1 MARKRSREVDDIL
14 SSTDDDFIFSEEDAY
29 STCDTNATSV
39 DEDQQNSDLADCVA
53 DIDATNTDEG
63 EQNSDLADC
72 VADIDATNTDE
83 GEQNSDLADLLA
95 DGDNAHPPDYY
106 LQLLGSL
113 AGHDY
118 QGSKYAKRSVALLD
132 GVEEKWYRYIKRSRL
147 LGVS

>member
-39 DEDQQNSDLADCVA
+39 DEDQ
-53 DIDATNTDEG
+53 
-63 EQNSDLADC
+63 QNSDLADC